1 VLARVTWSRPGRRA
15 FIYAAIVAMLVEYSN
30 RSIPLSF
37 GVAAKPAEVYQAL
50 RVAKPG
56 VIIEFPLPN
65 LDNLPGWDPYFEAW
79 SVWHWR
85 PILNGYSGFYSTRY
99 QDAVRE
105 LANFP
110 DAASVEALRRLE
122 VRYVIIHR
130 DFYEKGKYTP
140 LALKLATAH
149 GLTLWG
155 VYKDPVGVADVFE
168 VVP

>member
-1 VLARVTWSRPGRRA
+1 
-15 FIYAAIVAMLVEYSN
+15 MLN
-30 RSIPLSF
+30 F
-37 GVAAKPAEVYQAL
+37 GVNARPAEVYQAL
-50 RVAKPG
+50 KVAKPG
-56 VIIEFPLPN
+56 VIIEFPLPDF
-65 LDNLPGWDPYFEAW
+65 DNLPGWDPYFQAW

-85 PILNGYSGFYSTRY
+85 PMLNGYSGFYSRQY
-99 QDAVRE
+99 QDAVRD
-105 LANFP
+105 LSSFP
-110 DAASVEALRRLE
+110 DAASVDTLRRLE

-140 LALKLATAH
+140 LALKLATAR

>member
-1 VLARVTWSRPGRRA
+1 VLTRVSWSTRARRA
-15 FIYAAIVAMLVEYSN
+15 FICTAMAALVLEYSN

-37 GVAAKPAEVYQAL
+37 GVAARPAEVYQAL

-65 LDNLPGWDPYFEAW
+65 LDNLPGWDPYYQAW

-85 PILNGYSGFYSTRY
+85 PMLNGYSGFYSRQY
-99 QDAVRE
+99 QDTVRG
-105 LANFP
+105 LSGFP
-110 DAASVEALRRLE
+110 DADSVHLLRRLD

-130 DFYEKGKYTP
+130 DFYDKGKYTP
-140 LALKLATAH
+140 LALKLATAR

-155 VYKDPVGVADVFE
+155 VYKDPVGLADIFE
-168 VVP
+168 VAP